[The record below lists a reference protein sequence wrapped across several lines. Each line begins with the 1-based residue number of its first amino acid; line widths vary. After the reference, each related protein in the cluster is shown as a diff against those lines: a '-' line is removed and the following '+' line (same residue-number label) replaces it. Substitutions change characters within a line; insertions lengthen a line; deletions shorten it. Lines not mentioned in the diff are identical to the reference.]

1 MYYSVLKHGSW
12 QRAIPVAKG
21 DGRGKRSVP
30 AASPGRLQ
38 DREDH
43 VHHTQGYQLNGDAS
57 EVFGDSR
64 MEDFL
69 AEGIVEYQHE
79 KDTDNCAQ
87 PFRYMVQDKGCFQK
101 DGGNAVSYT
110 HLTLPTKA

>member
-1 MYYSVLKHGSW
+1 MVPGKGLSPW
-12 QRAIPVAKG
+12 QK
-21 DGRGKRSVP
+21 KRPYGVP

-87 PFRYMVQDKGCFQK
+87 PFRYMVQD
-101 DGGNAVSYT
+101 
-110 HLTLPTKA
+110 

>member
-1 MYYSVLKHGSW
+1 MVHGKGLSPW
-12 QRAIPVAKG
+12 QRAMAVAKEASL
-21 DGRGKRSVP
+21 RRPQRSVP
-30 AASPGRLQ
+30 GASPGRLQ

-79 KDTDNCAQ
+79 KDTDHCAQ
-87 PFRYMVQDKGCFQK
+87 PFRYMD
-101 DGGNAVSYT
+101 
-110 HLTLPTKA
+110 